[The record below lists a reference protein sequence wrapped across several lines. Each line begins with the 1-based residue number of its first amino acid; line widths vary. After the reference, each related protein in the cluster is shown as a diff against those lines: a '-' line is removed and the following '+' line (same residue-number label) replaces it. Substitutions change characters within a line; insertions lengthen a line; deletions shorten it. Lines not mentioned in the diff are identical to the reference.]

1 MYLCIYNFTTMVF
14 YYAVASGR
22 VTGVFL
28 TWDECKES
36 VKNHKNAIYK
46 KFATKEA
53 AEEFIQLHSQNEHV
67 IPICTPRSHSIPGE
81 SASTHADGTPFVPD
95 YYVYTDGACSKNG
108 RSGASAGI
116 GVFFGTDDPR
126 NVSCKIEGKQTNNTA
141 ELSAILRAYSI
152 LQEDILLDKKIMIVS
167 DSEYAIRCA
176 TSYGE
181 KCAKKGWTT
190 DIPNKEM
197 VRQLY
202 DLHMQYYANVRVMY
216 VRAHTQNEDIHSV
229 GNSHADRLAN
239 ESIGCIECPYSAK
252 R

>member
-1 MYLCIYNFTTMVF
+1 MYLCIYSFIAMVF

-36 VKNHKNAIYK
+36 VINYKNAIYK

-53 AEEFIQLHSQNEHV
+53 AEEFIQLHSQNENV
-67 IPICTPRSHSIPGE
+67 APVCTAPQTRSIPGE
-81 SASTHADGTPFVPD
+81 SASTNADGTPFVPD

-116 GVFFGTDDPR
+116 GVFFGTNDPR

-167 DSEYAIRCA
+167 DSEYTIRCA

-181 KCAKKGWTT
+181 KCAKKEWTA

-216 VRAHTQNEDIHSV
+216 VRAHTENEDIHSV
-229 GNSHADRLAN
+229 GNFHADRLAN
-239 ESIGCIECPYSAK
+239 ESIGYSTK
-252 R
+252 P

>member
-1 MYLCIYNFTTMVF
+1 MVF

-22 VTGVFL
+22 VPGIFL

-36 VKNHKNAIYK
+36 VQNYKNAIYK
-46 KFATKEA
+46 KFVTKDA
-53 AEEFIQLHSQNEHV
+53 AEEFIQTHSQNAHV
-67 IPICTPRSHSIPGE
+67 MPPGPRSIPGE
-81 SASTHADGTPFVPD
+81 SASTNADGTLFVPD

-116 GVFFGTDDPR
+116 GVFFGTGDPR

-141 ELSAILRAYSI
+141 ELSAILRAYTI
-152 LQEDILLDKKIMIVS
+152 LQEDILLDKKIMIAS

-181 KCAKKGWTT
+181 KCAKKGWTA

-202 DLHMQYYANVRVMY
+202 DLHMQYYANVRLMY
-216 VRAHTQNEDIHSV
+216 VRAHTENEDIHSV
-229 GNSHADRLAN
+229 GNSHADKLAN
-239 ESIGCIECPYSAK
+239 ESIGCIECPYNTTL
-252 R
+252 